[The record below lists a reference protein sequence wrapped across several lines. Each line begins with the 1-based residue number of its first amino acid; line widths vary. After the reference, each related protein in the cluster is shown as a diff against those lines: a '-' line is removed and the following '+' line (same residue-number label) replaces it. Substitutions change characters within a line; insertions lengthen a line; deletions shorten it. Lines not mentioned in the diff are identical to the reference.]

1 MPATSHPQRSPRSSH
16 IHREPTF
23 TLSPA
28 IPLPTS
34 PPITSLLSARRPSFT
49 AALPTTGIQ
58 RDDAEIER
66 KLNVPVPSG
75 IATSMPSAPSS
86 PEDGGNFRRSLQID
100 MKGLVGDA
108 VGNMSISPASRD
120 VVLAAR
126 RGLFIIDLEAPL
138 EIPRFLPQGGTWD
151 VADVQW
157 NPHPSRAEYIVST
170 SSEKLLI
177 WNLRIVGKTS
187 IEHILHSH
195 YRAITDINWH
205 TTECDTV
212 ASTGIDSWIWTWDLR
227 EPRKPIFGLSAFN
240 ESGTQVKWNRQDPN
254 ILASSHANE
263 VLIWDRRKG
272 SLPMVSIRAHDS
284 KIYGIDWSHSIRNEI
299 VTCSLDH
306 TIKVWDVNASPAITS
321 SFRDLHS
328 PSLGSSLQSFT
339 LYPSDVEVG
348 VISSTASSNGI
359 NGTGNSRQTPMAPKT
374 TIRTVY
380 PVWRARNLPFA
391 QGVLS
396 LAQRGETALEMYR
409 TDSSFPGAGSKEKT
423 PTNIHTTSHV
433 PVEVFEG
440 HKDVVKEFVWRK
452 GGQEATEYQLITWSK
467 DRTLRFWP
475 MDQETMQKVGHIYSP
490 PRGRARYPTVND
502 QNISFR
508 NPPEGAEYHP
518 ALSAPI
524 GHRSIL
530 AEVRAAPPRM
540 RRGDLGH
547 YNIHT
552 STQSINPVLQPHVG
566 SAHRASLHEHFAA
579 AKGSNGNTALL
590 STPDVGDYVSA
601 STNGNLET
609 TGSGSGPI
617 GMPPGTIRRSGTM
630 SKGGLGGRSVAR
642 MDALSWLQNV
652 RVGPGSQQHRS
663 SSSGPGSSS
672 TRSSTGQESNPPSRL
687 GSRSRPGS
695 GSDPRNTL
703 SRQTSDTY
711 DDNEHGGFIEE
722 KSKDLDKDKG
732 RSRRSSSLSRTGA
745 DDKKEESSQS
755 LQDEI
760 TSVLNRLSSSKIKLE
775 KHDLTKKRT
784 CTLGLHGPWG
794 EPSSVFIRVTFT
806 FPKDYP
812 SALHP
817 EGTPTIEVERNP
829 LISNRTRALILR
841 RLKVI
846 RERRRPCLE
855 PCLRYLTFG
864 TEEQNIH
871 PPPMDSESSDDDE
884 HMTRKSRDFTVALLR
899 NNKNLA
905 EPRTSQGTFGP
916 NGELVCFFRAPP
928 RIFRSVNHDLST
940 SPSKPTAQETADANG
955 LHLYQSPSLLVD
967 AIRHLGMAASDPS
980 TRSLGVKRIEGAGGG
995 DILRIMTNLLTVSH
1009 NNKHFFDLKPQG
1021 DIPKNYH
1028 PQAPARRSTIYIA
1041 RTNDI
1046 AGPDRKVAT
1055 GYVFSGDS
1063 LASVCDRNAQV
1074 AKEYGRYDHQRIFQM
1089 LRSVLSTLS
1098 RTSSPSVNHK
1108 VLMQL
1113 YAELAKEKDIQMLAM
1128 LAVLLLQAG
1137 ECAET
1142 DNDKGKQKSKGLAR
1156 SPLSPLVTSLTSFD
1170 YFSLAQ
1176 SINSGNSPALLPW
1189 PRVAS
1194 PSVQTTPTQTRSSWS
1209 SIFNAGT
1216 MRQLM
1221 SGSHD
1226 TLKENSPPQPGT
1238 PTVSSSEGGIPVP
1251 SLNRPPRTPD
1261 PPRRIT
1267 RHDSIVRSP
1276 SAISKSW
1283 NESLSATKPG
1293 AGTPS
1298 PPYPSSKVHPNRSSG
1313 EKRLI
1318 FTPEPNPNM
1327 PTVNPLQEP
1336 RFVGQLL
1343 THIHVYAELLFA
1355 WQLYHRRLE
1364 LLKCIRSSI
1373 HDKARQ
1379 DFNSGIFHSFSRCGH
1394 EILQNGNS
1402 CPSCGQP
1409 SKMPLCSICR
1419 MPIKGLSKSC
1429 LNCLHVSHIRC
1440 WQTYNQ
1446 ASCSTGCGCH
1456 CFDTGP
1462 AHQTLQ
1468 QNQS

>member
-1 MPATSHPQRSPRSSH
+1 
-16 IHREPTF
+16 
-23 TLSPA
+23 
-28 IPLPTS
+28 
-34 PPITSLLSARRPSFT
+34 
-49 AALPTTGIQ
+49 
-58 RDDAEIER
+58 
-66 KLNVPVPSG
+66 
-75 IATSMPSAPSS
+75 MPSAPSS

-138 EIPRFLPQGGTWD
+138 EVPRFLPQGGTWD

-177 WNLRIVGKTS
+177 WNLLIVGKTS

-227 EPRKPIFGLSAFN
+227 EPRKPIFVGLSAFN

-284 KIYGIDWSHSIRNEI
+284 KIYGIDWSHSIRDEI

-306 TIKVWDVNASPAITS
+306 TIKVWDVNASPATTS

-339 LYPSDVEVG
+339 LYPSDVDVG
-348 VISSTASSNGI
+348 SIVCLQSLSAS
-359 NGTGNSRQTPMAPKT
+359 GTGKSRHTPMAPKT

-409 TDSSFPGAGSKEKT
+409 TDSPFSGGGPKEKT
-423 PTNIHTTSHV
+423 PTNIHATSHV

-475 MDQETMQKVGHIYSP
+475 MDQETMQKVGHTYSP
-490 PRGRARYPTVND
+490 PRGRARYPTIND

-508 NPPEGAEYHP
+508 NPPEGTEYHP

-530 AEVRAAPPRM
+530 AEVRAAPPRT
-540 RRGDLGH
+540 RRGDL
-547 YNIHT
+547 
-552 STQSINPVLQPHVG
+552 G
-566 SAHRASLHEHFAA
+566 SAHRASLHERFAA
-579 AKGSNGNTALL
+579 AKGSNGSTALL
-590 STPDVGDYVSA
+590 SAPGVDDYISA
-601 STNGNLET
+601 STNGSTLET

-617 GMPPGTIRRSGTM
+617 GMPPSAMRRS
-630 SKGGLGGRSVAR
+630 
-642 MDALSWLQNV
+642 
-652 RVGPGSQQHRS
+652 
-663 SSSGPGSSS
+663 
-672 TRSSTGQESNPPSRL
+672 
-687 GSRSRPGS
+687 
-695 GSDPRNTL
+695 
-703 SRQTSDTY
+703 
-711 DDNEHGGFIEE
+711 EE
-722 KSKDLDKDKG
+722 KSKDPEKEKG
-732 RSRRSSSLSRTGA
+732 RSRRSSSLSRTGT
-745 DDKKEESSQS
+745 DDKKEDSSQS

-760 TSVLNRLSSSKIKLE
+760 TSVLNKLSSAKIKLE
-775 KHDLTKKRT
+775 KACARH
-784 CTLGLHGPWG
+784 
-794 EPSSVFIRVTFT
+794 
-806 FPKDYP
+806 
-812 SALHP
+812 
-817 EGTPTIEVERNP
+817 
-829 LISNRTRALILR
+829 
-841 RLKVI
+841 
-846 RERRRPCLE
+846 
-855 PCLRYLTFG
+855 
-864 TEEQNIH
+864 NID

-884 HMTRKSRDFTVALLR
+884 HMTRQSRDFTVSLLR

-916 NGELVCFFRAPP
+916 NG
-928 RIFRSVNHDLST
+928 
-940 SPSKPTAQETADANG
+940 
-955 LHLYQSPSLLVD
+955 
-967 AIRHLGMAASDPS
+967 
-980 TRSLGVKRIEGAGGG
+980 VKHIEGAGGG

-1009 NNKHFFDLKPQG
+1009 NNKHFFDFKLQG
-1021 DIPKNYH
+1021 DIPKNYR
-1028 PQAPARRSTIYIA
+1028 PQIPTRRSTIYIA

-1055 GYVFSGDS
+1055 SYVFSGDN
-1063 LASVCDRNAQV
+1063 LAAVCDRNAQV
-1074 AKEYGRYDHQRIFQM
+1074 AQEYG
-1089 LRSVLSTLS
+1089 STS
-1098 RTSSPSVNHK
+1098 INHN
-1108 VLMQL
+1108 VLMQI
-1113 YAELAKEKDIQMLAM
+1113 YAELAKEKDLQMLAM

-1137 ECAET
+1137 EYIET
-1142 DNDKGKQKSKGLAR
+1142 SNEKGKQKSKSLAR
-1156 SPLSPLVTSLTSFD
+1156 SPLSPLITSLTSFD
-1170 YFSLAQ
+1170 YFSLAR
-1176 SINSGNSPALLPW
+1176 SINNGSSPALLPW

-1238 PTVSSSEGGIPVP
+1238 PTVNSSEGGIPVP
-1251 SLNRPPRTPD
+1251 SVNRPPRTPD

-1267 RHDSIVRSP
+1267 RHNSIVKSP

-1283 NESLSATKPG
+1283 NESLSASTKPG
-1293 AGTPS
+1293 AVSPS
-1298 PPYPSSKVHPNRSSG
+1298 PPYPSSKVHPKRSSG
-1313 EKRLI
+1313 EKRLV
-1318 FTPEPNPNM
+1318 FTQEPNSNV

-1364 LLKCIRSSI
+1364 LLKCVRSNL
-1373 HDKARQ
+1373 HDKACQ
-1379 DFNSGIFHSFSRCGH
+1379 DFNSGRRVNMSQYTSSSPPPLRHPIPTHPAYIPDPPSTPSSPQGYQRFSSSPAPASQPAQYPTHVPAYTTPFQHNYNPGHDQIHGANMHGMPPNPPPQAQGMMPPPDFGAWGMNDATAQFSMQLGQSAVAAGQDYVQRNFGGIFPTTYIKHHFNVSNSYVINKLRIILFPWRHKPWARRVRRSEQGTSEWQPAREDINSPDLYIPVMALVTYVLISALHSGLQKRFHPQVLGESASRAIAVV
-1394 EILQNGNS
+1394 ILDFLFV
-1402 CPSCGQP
+1402 
-1409 SKMPLCSICR
+1409 K
-1419 MPIKGLSKSC
+1419 
-1429 LNCLHVSHIRC
+1429 
-1440 WQTYNQ
+1440 
-1446 ASCSTGCGCH
+1446 TGCYILNVQESSQVVDLIAYGGYKFVGVIVTIAAGFLGLNSTLWGVIFVY
-1456 CFDTGP
+1456 CFLANAFFLLRSLRSVVIPDSASSAAPTTVNP
-1462 AHQTLQ
+1462 AQRRRRITFLFLEAVCQ
-1468 QNQS
+1468 VVYMGFLVRV